1 MSILLLTVAQLQ
13 FPHVVN
19 NSCCPGIME
28 TTVAEFLVALSAS
41 VFVIDCNPNM
51 QGPQIA
57 DNAVV
62 SLLSFVRDLAADSRG
77 L

>member
-1 MSILLLTVAQLQ
+1 
-13 FPHVVN
+13 
-19 NSCCPGIME
+19 ME
-28 TTVAEFLVALSAS
+28 TTVAEFLVALPAS